1 MFQGFR
7 VERYLKQPL
16 VWCWFFVAV
25 WVFYV
30 GFTLVSAL
38 WDGLVIS
45 LAGLFAALLVV
56 SAIMSRRRK
65 NLYSRQGLGDAA
77 N

>member
-1 MFQGFR
+1 MFRGFQ
-7 VERYLKQPL
+7 VEKYFKQPL
-16 VWCWFFVAV
+16 VWCWLFVVV
-25 WVFYV
+25 WAFYV

-65 NLYSRQGLGDAA
+65 NFYRG
-77 N
+77 